1 MSGYYVCLRHVGFLR
16 LDHLLILDYVPIIP
30 SPDGEINNNLPQNQ
44 QVNPIPP
51 LLVIPRL
58 PPGYPQVNPPIV
70 YKPSKPLSPTS
81 VHPSS
86 SILSI

>member
-1 MSGYYVCLRHVGFLR
+1 MSGYCVCLSHVGFLR
-16 LDHLLILDYVPIIP
+16 LDHLLILDYVSIIP

-58 PPGYPQVNPPIV
+58 PLGYPQVNPPIV
-70 YKPSKPLSPTS
+70 YDWSEPLTPTK
-81 VHPSS
+81 VHPSIS
-86 SILSI
+86 LPPL